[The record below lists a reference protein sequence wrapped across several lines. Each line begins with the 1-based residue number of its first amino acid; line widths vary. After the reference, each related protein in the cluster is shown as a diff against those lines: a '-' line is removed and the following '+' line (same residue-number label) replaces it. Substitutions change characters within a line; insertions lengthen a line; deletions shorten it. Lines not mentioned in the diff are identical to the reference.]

1 MKPKRRIRR
10 HKESNREKSPFFS
23 GQVLAHDQGP
33 TFFQSS
39 AAQAKLKVGKVNDP
53 YEKQAD
59 ATAHAIVNNSG
70 TGKSGI
76 SPAGVQRKEESA
88 QAMKIRK
95 QEEEEVQAK
104 MQRQAEA
111 EEEEVQ
117 MKLQKQEEEEA
128 QAKLQKQEGAEEEE
142 VQAKLQ
148 KQEEEEVQTK
158 LQKQEEE
165 EAQTKSEVFRKE
177 DTAAPSMTTESRIS
191 QAKSGGQ
198 ALPDDVRMEV
208 ENQLGASFKK
218 VRIHDDSESHDL
230 CEELNAL
237 AFASGHHIF
246 FKKGAYQPYSQD
258 GKFLLIHELTHVI
271 QQRNNT
277 F

>member
-23 GQVLAHDQGP
+23 GQVPAHDQGP
-33 TFFQSS
+33 TFFHSS
-39 AAQAKLKVGKVNDP
+39 AAQAKLKVGQVNDP

-70 TGKSGI
+70 NAS
-76 SPAGVQRKEESA
+76 AGAGAQGLQRKEELV
-88 QAMKIRK
+88 QMLRIRK

-104 MQRQAEA
+104 LQRQSEA

-128 QAKLQKQEGAEEEE
+128 QAKLQKQEEAEEE

-165 EAQTKSEVFRKE
+165 EVRAKGEVFRKE
-177 DTAAPSMTTESRIS
+177 DTATPTMTTESRIN

-198 ALPDDVRMEV
+198 SLPDDVRMEV

-218 VRIHDDSESHDL
+218 VRIHDDREAHDL
-230 CEELNAL
+230 CQELNAM

-258 GKFLLIHELTHVI
+258 GKFLLIHELTHVV